1 MYTRTMN
8 IITELRA
15 SAGLSQQELAA
26 LADITRRYII
36 SLEKGIPNSV
46 PVRVLE
52 VLSEGTGVTPDSIR
66 KEYSKSKEM
75 KIEHYIDLVNDALQ
89 LSDRNDIIK
98 MDMTDFRYHLEDL
111 TSLSM
116 TQIKFC
122 EYFGINPAAL
132 SIYERGACRTMPKEI
147 LEVFIKL
154 GFSLEQA
161 GSINVNTCVQ

>member
-8 IITELRA
+8 IITELRT
-15 SAGLSQQELAA
+15 SAGLTQQELADNA
-26 LADITRRYII
+26 GITRRYII
-36 SLEKGIPNSV
+36 SLEKSIPNTV
-46 PVRVLE
+46 PIRVLE
-52 VLSEGTGVTPDSIR
+52 VLSEGTGVTPDSIL
-66 KEYSKSKEM
+66 KEYSKSQQA
-75 KIEHYIDLVNDALQ
+75 KIEHYVDLVNDALQ
-89 LSDRNDIIK
+89 LSDRNDVVK

-111 TSLSM
+111 TNLSM

-147 LEVFIKL
+147 LEIFIRL

-161 GSINVNTCVQ
+161 GSINVNTCV

>member
-1 MYTRTMN
+1 MN
-8 IITELRA
+8 IITELRT
-15 SAGLSQQELAA
+15 SAGFTQQELADNA
-26 LADITRRYII
+26 GITRRYII
-36 SLEKGIPNSV
+36 SLEKSIPNTV
-46 PVRVLE
+46 PIRVLE
-52 VLSEGTGVTPDSIR
+52 VLSEGAGVTPDSIL
-66 KEYSKSKEM
+66 KEYSKSQQA
-75 KIEHYIDLVNDALQ
+75 KIEHYVDLVNDALQ